1 MTSLS
6 ELLRNSGSFLLPRL
20 PENPQRVVHAAAR
33 IRRRWPHAESEA
45 SDSDPEK
52 LAKEMDRRRKSG
64 DWSDFYWKDA
74 TQTALAITGS
84 DLWQQR
90 RFRKLLSLLLGQIGP
105 NGTNGNRA
113 YIRALFRKYL
123 GTFQSASRL
132 TVRLAANLQSEENWR
147 ETGLP
152 IESLVSDW
160 RIFNV
165 KDAPRW
171 IANRM
176 RERKS
181 PFATLR
187 NAGMEAPH
195 GAGLM
200 QEAHRNYVGLLKQ
213 EMRLGNDTG
222 VKKLLDWISP
232 PEHEKSLDKG
242 AELAIDALLEPWE
255 RKAPNTA
262 IKELITAR
270 LVAGYGDPRL
280 TQAGVWS
287 RCSGKAR
294 SVIFRWLIGDTI
306 KAFFKVISHAVE
318 SHMWA
323 DRRHLW
329 LNLHGQSRITEGW
342 FALSD
347 AGVHYAEQLAREP
360 NNHELQHA
368 LRAFARNESRS
379 SEDRRKC
386 LLVMKVD
393 GRWVVEG
400 SHSFK
405 THVFPRAGESRV
417 TPYQDSYTCEQF
429 REMTGPGEPERV
441 VHHANWEYKVISAL
455 MT

>member
-20 PENPQRVVHAAAR
+20 PENPQRVVQAAAR
-33 IRRRWPHAESEA
+33 IRRRWPHVESEG
-45 SDSDPEK
+45 SDRDPEK

-74 TQTALAITGS
+74 TQTALAIAGS
-84 DLWQQR
+84 DLWEQR
-90 RFRKLLSLLLGQIGP
+90 RFRKLLSLLLDQIGP

-123 GTFQSASRL
+123 ATFQSASRL
-132 TVRLAANLQSEENWR
+132 TVRLAAKLQSEENWR

-160 RIFNV
+160 RVFDV

-176 RERKS
+176 REHKS
-181 PFATLR
+181 PFAALR

-200 QEAHRNYVGLLKQ
+200 QEVHRKYVGLLKP
-213 EMRLGNDTG
+213 EMRLGIDAG
-222 VKKLLDWISP
+222 VRRLLDWISP

-242 AELAIDALLEPWE
+242 AELAIDALLEPWG
-255 RKAPNTA
+255 RKDPDPAT
-262 IKELITAR
+262 KELITAR

-280 TQAGVWS
+280 TQAGVWP
-287 RCSGKAR
+287 RCSGTAR
-294 SVIFRWLIGDTI
+294 NVIFRWLIGDTI
-306 KAFFKVISHAVE
+306 KAFFKVISQAVE

-329 LNLHGQSRITEGW
+329 LDLHGQSRITAGW

-347 AGVHYAEQLAREP
+347 AGVRYARQLAQEP

-368 LRAFARNESRS
+368 LRAFARNTSRS
-379 SEDRRKC
+379 SQDRQKC
-386 LLVMKVD
+386 LLIMKVN

-405 THVFPRAGESRV
+405 THVFPRTGESRV

-429 REMTGPGEPERV
+429 REMTGPGEPERF
-441 VHHANWEYKVISAL
+441 VHHANWRYRVLSAL

>member
-1 MTSLS
+1 MNSLS
-6 ELLRNSGSFLLPRL
+6 ELLGKSRSFLLPRL
-20 PENPQRVVHAAAR
+20 PENPRRVVDAAAR
-33 IRRRWPHAESEA
+33 IRRRWPHAESDE

-52 LAKEMDRRRKSG
+52 LAKEMDGRHKSG

-74 TQTALAITGS
+74 TQTALAVAGS
-84 DLWQQR
+84 DLWKKR
-90 RFRKLLSLLLGQIGP
+90 RFRNLLSLLLDQIGP
-105 NGTNGNRA
+105 NGTRGNRA
-113 YIRALFRKYL
+113 YIRALYRKYL
-123 GTFQSASRL
+123 ATFQGSSKL
-132 TVRLAANLQSEENWR
+132 TVRLAEKLQSEENWR

-160 RIFNV
+160 HVFDV

-171 IANRM
+171 IANCM
-176 RERKS
+176 REHKS
-181 PFATLR
+181 PFAALR

-200 QEAHRNYVGLLKQ
+200 QEAHRNYVGLLKK

-222 VKKLLDWISP
+222 VMKLLDWISP
-232 PEHEKSLDKG
+232 PEHEKSLEKG

-255 RKAPNTA
+255 RKDPNPV
-262 IKELITAR
+262 IKELITGR

-280 TQAGVWS
+280 TRAGVWS
-287 RCSGKAR
+287 RISGKAR
-294 SVIFRWLIGDTI
+294 NVIFRWLIGDTI
-306 KAFFKVISHAVE
+306 KAFFKVISYAVE

-329 LNLHGQSRITEGW
+329 LDLHGQGRITEGW
-342 FALSD
+342 FALSVV
-347 AGVHYAEQLAREP
+347 GVDYANRLAREP
-360 NNHELQHA
+360 NNNELQHA
-368 LRAFARNESRS
+368 LRAYARNESRS
-379 SEDRRKC
+379 SQDRQKC
-386 LLVMKVD
+386 LLIMKVD

-429 REMTGPGEPERV
+429 REMTGPGEPERF
-441 VHHANWEYKVISAL
+441 VHHANWRYRVLSAL